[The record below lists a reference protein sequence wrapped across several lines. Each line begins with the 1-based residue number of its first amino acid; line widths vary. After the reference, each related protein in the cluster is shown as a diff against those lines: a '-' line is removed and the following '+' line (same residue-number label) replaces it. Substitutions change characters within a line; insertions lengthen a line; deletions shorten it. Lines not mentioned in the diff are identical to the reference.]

1 MFAETGR
8 QLMEIPQSRRERGFE
23 TRMPMKLRKS
33 KHRRSGSYSNHGHA
47 SRRLALPEGAFAVD
61 RTGVAM
67 NARRMGKRALW
78 MRIAA
83 AVASGALVAGLF
95 PPFSLAAMAWVAM
108 VPLLAALWSFDGKH
122 AGRRGFLLGWLA
134 GTVSCAIQFSWL
146 GIVSTLGVVVLPLY
160 LGLYWGAFGAFAATL
175 GNPWRG
181 ADASCARSLR
191 LAFCHGAVWAGLE
204 WWRGWL
210 FTGFGWNGLGVA
222 FHETPAIAQAA
233 DLLGVT
239 GLSMLLVFF
248 QAVLVQFAR
257 RMMSGARRWLDIAA
271 AAALVGILLCYGIVR
286 MKAEGNRESVR
297 LKTLLV
303 QINIPQD
310 AARVLWEAID
320 VHMAY
325 EDETLKALGELTGKG
340 DEGAVS
346 KILPDWVMW
355 PESALTGRIMRTGD
369 GAWGAWQEDVESI
382 SQVRAGGRF
391 QLIYGTIELEAEK
404 SHENENE
411 LMMMEKGRA
420 WNSLAVMSPDDV
432 LQTYR
437 KRHLVIF
444 GETIPFVD
452 SIPLLK
458 KLYEQQAGI
467 AYGGSFTPGV
477 SVDPLAIPIAGGTM
491 IGAIPTICFEDTLAR
506 LTRLFLRPGPQVI
519 VNVTNDGWF
528 KESPAAEQHFANA
541 RFRAIE
547 LRRPMLRCAN
557 TGVSAAIDTTGS
569 TAHPDTGKPQV
580 ITDAKGSHFTRGSK
594 LVELDVPLQPS
605 FSLYAVIGDWG
616 VGGLAL
622 LGILLAWPGNRHR
635 PESASMAG

>member
-1 MFAETGR
+1 MFTHG
-8 QLMEIPQSRRERGFE
+8 PQGV
-23 TRMPMKLRKS
+23 P
-33 KHRRSGSYSNHGHA
+33 
-47 SRRLALPEGAFAVD
+47 GAFAVD
-61 RTGVAM
+61 RPGVPVD
-67 NARRMGKRALW
+67 ARRMGKRASW

-83 AVASGALVAGLF
+83 AVVSGALVAGLF
-95 PPFSLAAMAWVAM
+95 PPFSMAALAWVAM
-108 VPLLAALWSFDGKH
+108 VPLLAALWSVEGKN
-122 AGRRGFLLGWLA
+122 AGGRGFLLGWLA

-146 GIVSTLGVVVLPLY
+146 GIVSPLGAVVLPLY
-160 LGLYWGAFGAFAATL
+160 LGLFWGVFGVFAATL
-175 GNPWRG
+175 GNPWRRAELPG
-181 ADASCARSLR
+181 WPECSRSLR

-204 WWRGWL
+204 WLRGWL

-233 DLLGVT
+233 DLLGVA
-239 GLSMLLVFF
+239 GLSLLLVFF
-248 QAVLVQFAR
+248 QAVLVQAGR
-257 RMMSGARRWLDIAA
+257 RVMRGARDGVRRLRLDFAVAA
-271 AAALVGILLCYGIVR
+271 AVVGILLCYGIVR
-286 MKAEGNRESVR
+286 MALEGRGGTVR

-310 AARVLWEAID
+310 AALVLWDAID

-325 EDETLKALGELTGKG
+325 EEETLKALDGLADQDAERLKQAVGEEERGEISL
-340 DEGAVS
+340 S
-346 KILPDWVMW
+346 WPDWVMW
-355 PESALTGRIMRTGD
+355 PESALTGRILRADD
-369 GAWGAWQEDVESI
+369 GSWGTWQENLETVA
-382 SQVRAGGRF
+382 QVRKAGPF
-391 QLIYGTIELEAEK
+391 QLIYGINELEAEK
-404 SHENENE
+404 SGDNE
-411 LMMMEKGRA
+411 LVMKEHGRA
-420 WNSLAVMSPDDV
+420 WNSLAVMSPEDD

-458 KLYEQQAGI
+458 KIYEQQAGVE
-467 AYGGSFTPGV
+467 YGGSFTPGV
-477 SVDPLAIPIAGGTM
+477 SVDPLPIPTAAGTV
-491 IGAIPTICFEDTLAR
+491 IGAIPTVCFEDTLAR
-506 LTRLFLRPGPQVI
+506 IARLFLRPGPQVI

-528 KESPAAEQHFANA
+528 KESAAAAQHFANA

-580 ITDAKGSHFTRGSK
+580 IVDAKGSHFTRGSL

-616 VGGLAL
+616 VIGLAL
-622 LGILLAWPGNRHR
+622 SGVLLARAGNREQK
-635 PESASMAG
+635 PAVEKIQ